1 MLMCLRTVLTLLL
14 LIADVAREVVGDEGT
29 RSGRTG
35 VTGACTREKLIERRR
50 NKRMDVEEEK
60 PIILALPGPLFPPID
75 FDHASEEEG
84 PKRGRY
90 LKGEPHVD
98 SSDHAEQTAGS
109 IWDCSLVLAKYLEKH
124 SQRYL
129 KDHHVLELGS
139 GQGVV
144 GIACGLAG
152 AKKVTLSDVNAALHC
167 LRDNAVLNELE
178 SVVKVKELDWLRAHD
193 HVRDLEPADLI
204 VAADVVW
211 IDQLVG
217 PFVKTLTLAF
227 EASKAVLK
235 EVHVILCHKTRS
247 NHTDNILFE
256 LLRESNFS
264 WKEEPIE
271 NCHEEYR
278 SSEIRIFHI
287 FRS

>member
-84 PKRGRY
+84 PKRGSGTIKKRFSIAGRNMY

-227 EASKAVLK
+227 EGSI
-235 EVHVILCHKTRS
+235 EVQ
-247 NHTDNILFE
+247 
-256 LLRESNFS
+256 
-264 WKEEPIE
+264 
-271 NCHEEYR
+271 
-278 SSEIRIFHI
+278 
-287 FRS
+287 